1 MKEKIIIGL
10 ISLVIPFL
18 VQGQT
23 YSQYFDGADTSAFNS
38 LLINIDTSSSNI
50 WQIGQPQKI
59 IFDTAAT
66 FPNAI
71 VTDTSNYY
79 PTNNTSSFSFGVDP
93 QWFGWGI
100 LALQWKQKLD
110 MDIDYDGGII
120 EFSSDTGNTWKNVFN
135 NPYVYNFYGFD
146 TANQDTL
153 ISGDYAFSGTDSTWK
168 DIWLCFDLS
177 WLSFSD
183 SLMFRYTLKS
193 DAIDNNKEGWIIDNL
208 ISHITIIH
216 TVNEIKQEKYMT
228 AVPNPT
234 TGRIDISTKKLD
246 EFHIIEKIELINI
259 EGKLVQK
266 WGISPTKFYVD
277 ISNHPNGIY
286 FLNVKTNKS
295 SETFKIVLEQ

>member
-23 YSQYFDGADTSAFNS
+23 YIQYFDGADTSAFNS

-66 FPNAI
+66 FPNSI

-120 EFSSDTGNTWKNVFN
+120 EFSSDTGNTWQNVFN

-193 DAIDNNKEGWIIDNL
+193 DAINNNKEGWIIDNL

-246 EFHIIEKIELINI
+246 EFHIIQKIELINI

-286 FLNVKTNKS
+286 FLNVKTNKN

>member
-183 SLMFRYTLKS
+183 SLMFRYTL
-193 DAIDNNKEGWIIDNL
+193 
-208 ISHITIIH
+208 
-216 TVNEIKQEKYMT
+216 
-228 AVPNPT
+228 
-234 TGRIDISTKKLD
+234 
-246 EFHIIEKIELINI
+246 
-259 EGKLVQK
+259 
-266 WGISPTKFYVD
+266 
-277 ISNHPNGIY
+277 
-286 FLNVKTNKS
+286 
-295 SETFKIVLEQ
+295 